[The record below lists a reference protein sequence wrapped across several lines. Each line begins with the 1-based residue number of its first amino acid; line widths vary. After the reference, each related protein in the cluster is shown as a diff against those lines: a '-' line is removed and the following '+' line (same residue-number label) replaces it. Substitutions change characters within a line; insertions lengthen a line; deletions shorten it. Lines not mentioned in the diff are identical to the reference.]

1 MSSCPTGKEKK
12 SYSYLHVCHLN
23 RNVASFRVTSSF
35 NCGNFTCSNWR
46 LESLIGLI
54 ATFFFLEALSLI
66 LFRTYLSFS
75 FSSLLVELEL
85 AWRLNGRHSNDK
97 ESRDFN
103 RDNLTTC
110 NYLYLFLSI
119 CLMQHCLPTRNS
131 FQQLVNFAFQLYEKS
146 AKLIGIE
153 GEGEIPQKSRVRP
166 FRKQSINK

>member
-1 MSSCPTGKEKK
+1 M
-12 SYSYLHVCHLN
+12 
-23 RNVASFRVTSSF
+23 ASFRVTSSF

-46 LESLIGLI
+46 LESLIGST
-54 ATFFFLEALSLI
+54 ATFFFMEASFAYSLI
-66 LFRTYLSFS
+66 YLSFS

-85 AWRLNGRHSNDK
+85 AWRLNARHSNDK

-103 RDNLTTC
+103 RNSLTTC

-119 CLMQHCLPTRNS
+119 CLMQHSLPTQNS

-166 FRKQSINK
+166 FGKQSINK